1 MNEMTPPAAAPS
13 LDADAL
19 REAVL
24 ADPEALLADPE
35 IVQALL
41 HAQAAAGDPRRK
53 VVDLRG
59 ALLDRLEGR
68 LGRLEETHRSV
79 VAAAYENL
87 AGVQSL
93 HRAALAVLQPDSF
106 EGLMQALAGEVPGIL
121 AVDSLRLGLET
132 DSEEGAVAPLAS
144 LEPGF
149 VALVMAGGAESPE
162 DGPERP
168 VILRPLS
175 PLTAPLY
182 GGDAARVTSEA
193 IVRLEFG
200 EGRRPGLLAFGSVD
214 PMRFTP
220 DQGSDLLEFFGA
232 VTAQVVRRWMAV

>member
-1 MNEMTPPAAAPS
+1 
-13 LDADAL
+13 
-19 REAVL
+19 AVL
-24 ADPEALLADPE
+24 ADPEALLGDPQ

-41 HAQAAAGDPRRK
+41 HAQATAGDPRRK

-59 ALLDRLEGR
+59 ALLDRLESR

-93 HRAALAVLQPDSF
+93 HRAALAVLAPDSF
-106 EGLMQALAGEVPGIL
+106 EGLMQALAGEIPGVL

-132 DSEEGAVAPLAS
+132 EARDGAAAPLAA

-149 VALVMAGGAESPE
+149 VALVMADGAGAPE
-162 DGPERP
+162 DGPARQ

-182 GGDAARVTSEA
+182 GADAARVTSEA
-193 IVRLEFG
+193 LVRLEFG
-200 EGRRPGLLAFGSVD
+200 EGLRPGLLAFGSVD

-220 DQGSDLLEFFGA
+220 DQGSELLEFFGGVLA
-232 VTAQVVRRWMAV
+232 RVVRRWMTG